1 MPRRVPETLE
11 TLFKYLL
18 NEQVKDSRVTASG
31 MYLLRER
38 RRGKWGTSK
47 TCYNESR
54 VDVL

>member
-1 MPRRVPETLE
+1 MPRRVPDTLE

-47 TCYNESR
+47 TCRNESR
-54 VDVL
+54 VDAL